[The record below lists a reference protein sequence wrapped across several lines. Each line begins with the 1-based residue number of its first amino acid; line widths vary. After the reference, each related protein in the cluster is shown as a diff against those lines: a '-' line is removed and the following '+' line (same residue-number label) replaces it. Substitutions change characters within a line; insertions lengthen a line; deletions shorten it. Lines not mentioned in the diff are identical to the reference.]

1 MANRVA
7 ARARAANFHGIE
19 VVSELVWRGWEPGKE
34 YTKHIVLKNVQLEPK
49 KLRYSVPQTQCFITL
64 FPSPLILSPGT
75 LVKLPVT
82 FKPTERV
89 QYDDLIAF
97 TTHDGHK
104 FEIIMRALLPRPELL
119 FTGITHSTLSDES
132 ARSAEAETIDEDF
145 LGVPFCA
152 VNDTI
157 SVEIILENTGQLYTR
172 FEWRC
177 DAPFRIEPPQ
187 GAIEPSKSLNCTV
200 YFNPPVLL
208 CFGYYYN
215 MNTNN
220 TTFTSIVNVGST
232 SIHGRCRIVI

>member
-208 CFGYYYN
+208 CFGYFYE
-215 MNTNN
+215 MHTNN
-220 TTFTSIVNVGST
+220 TIQ
-232 SIHGRCRIVI
+232 H